1 MPKNQIKSPPLSEI
15 AYQKIKELIVTLKLG
30 PGEQVDEA
38 GMAKKLSIGRTP
50 IREALFRLNAE
61 NLVEVVR
68 GRGFFVRN
76 ITLSNLRDL
85 FETMLILERSAVA
98 LAARRIEPDQI
109 ENLQRINDDLRQAWF
124 ENNFLQVTILNSQFH
139 RTIYKAAENAFLI
152 SYLDNLQNQSQRLA
166 YMCFSKDLSSY
177 DMQSH
182 AELSI
187 KDHQSLIELFK
198 QGNDIEAVRVISE
211 HVKLFQRRV
220 NHFMLPSLDILDA
233 VIPIEGDQNI
243 ICSNEA

>member
-1 MPKNQIKSPPLSEI
+1 MSKKKNRIKSLPLNEV
-15 AYQKIKELIVTLKLG
+15 AYQKIKEFIVTLRLG
-30 PGEQVDEA
+30 PMDRVDEEWL
-38 GMAKKLSIGRTP
+38 AKKLSIGRTP

-61 NLVEVVR
+61 NLVGVVR
-68 GRGFFVRN
+68 GRGFFVRD
-76 ITLSNLRDL
+76 ITLHSIKDL

-98 LAARRIEPDQI
+98 LAANRIRRNQI
-109 ENLQRINDDLRQAWF
+109 EDLQRINANLGEAWLKKK
-124 ENNFLQVTILNSQFH
+124 FLHVTLLNSRFH
-139 RTIYKAAENAFLI
+139 RIIYKATDNEYLF

-187 KDHQSLIELFK
+187 RDHQSLIELFK
-198 QGNDIEAVRVISE
+198 KGHDIEALKVISE

-220 NHFMLPSLDILDA
+220 NHFILPSLDILDA
-233 VIPIEGDQNI
+233 VTPYRGITFDMHQ
-243 ICSNEA
+243 